1 MKTSLNKRIAIF
13 PGTFDPFTIGHM
25 SLVERALNMLDE
37 IVIAI
42 GVNEAKSQ
50 YFSVDERVRMLED
63 LFRSN
68 PRVKVLSYNC
78 LTVDLARQRHAGF
91 ILRGIRSV
99 NDFEYEKTIAD
110 VNRKISGVETLVL
123 FTEPEHTHI
132 SSTIVRELLRY
143 GRSVDE
149 FLPDGLVLSR

>member
-50 YFSVDERVRMLED
+50 YFSVDERGRMLED

-78 LTVDLARQRHAGF
+78 LTVDLARQGHAGF

>member
-78 LTVDLARQRHAGF
+78 LTVDLARQCHAGF

-99 NDFEYEKTIAD
+99 HDFEYEKTIAD

>member
-68 PRVKVLSYNC
+68 PRVKVLSYKC
-78 LTVDLARQRHAGF
+78 VTVDLARQCHAGF